1 MLGYIEMYA
10 LMAFQMVFVYKLLAE
25 VVNQVQS
32 MVSGPTESQ
41 KDRSLDK
48 QRLQSWMLS
57 WMTNLVDDEEMGCM
71 PTIEY

>member
-10 LMAFQMVFVYKLLAE
+10 LMAFQMAFVYKLLAE

-32 MVSGPTESQ
+32 MVSGPTEIQ

-57 WMTNLVDDEEMGCM
+57 WMTNLVGDEEMGCM